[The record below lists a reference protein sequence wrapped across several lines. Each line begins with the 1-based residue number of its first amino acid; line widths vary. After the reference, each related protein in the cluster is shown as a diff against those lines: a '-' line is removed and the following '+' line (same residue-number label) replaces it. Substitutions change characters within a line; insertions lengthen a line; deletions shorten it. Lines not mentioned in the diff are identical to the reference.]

1 MSDAAATHR
10 PLLHLLL
17 MSTFLYFPHTPK
29 AAMPLTADVG
39 DRWAAGEGEGA
50 FWQQPRPT
58 QRKGEGEVFSFL
70 SCPEAAAADRG
81 SRRPHQVKPT
91 LPYLRREGI
100 VKVRR
105 KKGTKDLHVP
115 YVWVAVIR

>member
-1 MSDAAATHR
+1 M
-10 PLLHLLL
+10 PL
-17 MSTFLYFPHTPK
+17 
-29 AAMPLTADVG
+29 ALTADVG
-39 DRWAAGEGEGA
+39 DRWAAGEGKGA

-70 SCPEAAAADRG
+70 PVRKQEAADRG

-100 VKVRR
+100 VKVWR